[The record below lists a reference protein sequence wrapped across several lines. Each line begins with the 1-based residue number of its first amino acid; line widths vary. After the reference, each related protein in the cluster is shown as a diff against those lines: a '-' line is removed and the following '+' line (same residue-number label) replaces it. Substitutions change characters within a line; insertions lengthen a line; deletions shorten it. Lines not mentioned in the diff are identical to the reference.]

1 MRAREGVVD
10 LLNQYLTVELTAINE
25 YFLASEMCAN
35 WGFGR
40 LRDRFRSLS
49 LDEMKDAQALIAHI
63 LYLDGLPNLQRL
75 NQVKVG
81 QDVPETLQAG
91 LDSEREA
98 VDVLRGAI
106 EHCARVGDFTSRSM
120 FERMIRDEEEHVD
133 WFETQL
139 EGYSCRGSGE
149 LFEPAAALERRHR
162 RLSHLAA

>member
-49 LDEMKDAQALIAHI
+49 LDAMKDAQALIAHI

-106 EHCARVGDFTSRSM
+106 ELCTSRRFHQSK
-120 FERMIRDEEEHVD
+120 HVREND
-133 WFETQL
+133 
-139 EGYSCRGSGE
+139 SRRGGT
-149 LFEPAAALERRHR
+149 R
-162 RLSHLAA
+162 RLVRNPARGLFVPWVRRTI